1 MRSGAEAE
9 APRSN
14 LTAPARLPTVSLG
27 MHQRRRDGGG
37 WGWSS
42 RSLLCLCFVAG
53 LLANRPA
60 LADDAAAKQV
70 EKLAAEAIQA
80 YRAADYTRTV
90 ELLERAY
97 QIRQVAA
104 LLYNLAKAYEKLGD
118 QEKAVELYRRY
129 SDSTDAEPK
138 LRVKAEARVAA
149 YEEAHRGRKD
159 PRNDGELHPRLDAT
173 PDPIPT
179 PRPVPVSGTVSG
191 TSAAPAPAEAPA
203 LRAWKSRRARDR
215 IVGISLGS
223 LGLGA
228 ALAGMGLSVH
238 AYSLH
243 QDFAASVGL
252 EADRRALRDRSR
264 GEAIGSDVLYGVA
277 AASAAVGVY
286 FLWRGYH
293 AEKAPGAQVRLIA
306 PFASPAG
313 GGVVLGGSF

>member
-1 MRSGAEAE
+1 
-9 APRSN
+9 
-14 LTAPARLPTVSLG
+14 

-179 PRPVPVSGTVSG
+179 PRPRPSK
-191 TSAAPAPAEAPA
+191 AAGQ
-203 LRAWKSRRARDR
+203 RHQRRAGARGGARLASLEVASCARSHRRDL
-215 IVGISLGS
+215 LGS